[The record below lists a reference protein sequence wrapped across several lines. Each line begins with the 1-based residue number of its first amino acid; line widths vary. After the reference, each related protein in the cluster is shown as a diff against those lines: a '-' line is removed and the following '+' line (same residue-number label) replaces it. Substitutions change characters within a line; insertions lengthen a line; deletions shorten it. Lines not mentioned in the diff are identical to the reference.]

1 LFVVW
6 GGLDGGYGPTVW
18 YPGGLF
24 LVGLLAAAA
33 LAAPRP
39 LRMPGPMLAALASFA
54 AFTAW
59 CFASIAWADVRGD
72 AWDGANRTLLYLAV
86 YALFGCLVWRPPT
99 AAAVFGSFSLAVAV
113 LGAAVFFGALVN
125 GDTRDLFLGNRFFE
139 PLGYENANAAYFL
152 MAFWPALFLAGRRE
166 VPTLARALLLGAA
179 GVVVEL
185 AVLAQSR
192 GSLFAFPVVLLVY
205 LAVVPSRVRSLV
217 ALVPIAVVVALASSR
232 LLDVYELAGDVPR
245 QASVSSAGEAV
256 ALSFVALVIVGLA
269 YGFLDRRIEL
279 SENRARGWN
288 RAAGVVAAAAATVAA
303 AIVLVA
309 VGNPAARAS
318 AAWDDFR
325 AGEAASSDDASRFTS
340 FGSNRYDMWR
350 VAWNEFTA
358 NPVRGVG
365 VDNFATD
372 QLRERRTNEEPRY
385 PHSFELRLLSQTGV
399 VGALLFGAFLVS
411 ALLAA
416 WRARADLGLFGRG
429 VGAALVVTFAYWCVH
444 GSIDWFWEFPAL
456 GAAAFACLATAG
468 RLDEREAAPPSKP
481 RRRLRAFGLLAAGLI
496 VAVFTVASFTAPWLA
511 ARYVE
516 AATQGWRT
524 EPQGSYDALDRAR
537 SLNFLSDRPD
547 LFAGA
552 IAVRRHE
559 WQRAHDAFERV
570 LERNSK
576 NWYAYLEL
584 GVLDSMAGR
593 RESAALHLRHAQA
606 LNPREEVIR
615 LALER
620 ISRREPITTQE
631 VDGVF
636 RQRVENRFGLFR

>member
-1 LFVVW
+1 M
-6 GGLDGGYGPTVW
+6 
-18 YPGGLF
+18 
-24 LVGLLAAAA
+24 LVA
-33 LAAPRP
+33 LAF
-39 LRMPGPMLAALASFA
+39 FA

-59 CFASIAWADVRGD
+59 CFVSIAWADVQGD
-72 AWDGANRTLLYLAV
+72 AWDGANRTLLYVVV
-86 YALFGCLVWRPPT
+86 YALFGCVAWRPPA
-99 AAAVFGSFSLAVAV
+99 AAAVFGTFSLAVAA
-113 LGAAVFFGALVN
+113 LGAAVFFGAYG
-125 GDTRDLFLGNRFFE
+125 GDGARDIFLGNRFFE

-166 VPTLARALLLGAA
+166 VPTVARALLLGAA

-185 AVLAQSR
+185 AILAQSR

-205 LAVVPSRVRSLV
+205 VAVVPSRVRSLV
-217 ALVPIAVVVALASSR
+217 ALVPIAIVVAIASSR
-232 LLDVYELAGDVPR
+232 LLDVYELAADVPR
-245 QASVSSAGEAV
+245 QGSIDAARTAL
-256 ALSFVALVIVGLA
+256 ALSFVVLVAVGLA

-279 SENRARGWN
+279 SESRARGWK
-288 RAAGVVAAAAATVAA
+288 RAAGILAAAAAAVAA
-303 AIVLVA
+303 ALVLVA
-309 VGNPAARAS
+309 VGNPAERAS
-318 AAWDDFR
+318 DAWDEFR
-325 AGEAASSDDASRFTS
+325 AGPATSSDDASRFTS
-340 FGSNRYDMWR
+340 FGSNRYDIWR

-372 QLRERRTNEEPRY
+372 QVRERRTNEEPRY
-385 PHSFELRLLSQTGV
+385 PHSFELRVLSQTGV

-416 WRARADLGLFGRG
+416 WRARTHLGPFGRG
-429 VGAALVVTFAYWCVH
+429 LGAALVVTFVYWCAH

-468 RLDEREAAPPSKP
+468 RLDEREAAPPSEP
-481 RRRLRAFGLLAAGLI
+481 GRRLGRFGLLAAGLI
-496 VAVFTVASFTAPWLA
+496 VAAFTVASFTAPWLA
-511 ARYVE
+511 ARWVE
-516 AATQGWRT
+516 AATQGWRAD
-524 EPQGSYDALDRAR
+524 PQGSYEALDRAR

-547 LFAGA
+547 LFEGA

-559 WQRAHDAFERV
+559 FQRAHDAFERV
-570 LERNSK
+570 LERTPK

-593 RESAALHLRHAQA
+593 RESALLNLRHAHA

-620 ISRREPITTQE
+620 VSRREVITTEE
-631 VDGVF
+631 VDEEF
-636 RQRVENRFGLFR
+636 RRRVEFRFGLGP